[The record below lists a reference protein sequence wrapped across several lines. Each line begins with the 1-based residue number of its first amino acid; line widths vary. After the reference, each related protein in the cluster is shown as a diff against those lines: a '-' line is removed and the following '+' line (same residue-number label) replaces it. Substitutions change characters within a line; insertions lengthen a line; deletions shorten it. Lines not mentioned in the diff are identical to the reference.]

1 LTNRNPLQTYKET
14 QIKTATQGKLIL
26 MLYDGAIR
34 NLNNALENMRQEHR
48 AYDVTNN
55 YLIKTQDIITELMVS
70 LDFEKGGEI
79 AKNLFNLYVFM
90 NRQLLEGNIGKKE
103 QPLLEVRQLL
113 TELRSVWAEVV
124 TKKGVANST
133 GEAGGIDF
141 TG

>member
-1 LTNRNPLQTYKET
+1 LTNRDPVKTYKET

-48 AYDVTNN
+48 AFDVTNN

-70 LDFEKGGEI
+70 LDFEQGGEI

-90 NRQLLEGNIGKKE
+90 NRRLLEGNIGKKE
-103 QPLLEVRQLL
+103 EPLLEVRKLL
-113 TELRSVWAEVV
+113 SELRSVWAEVV
-124 TKKGVANST
+124 TKKGVTKSA
-133 GEAGGIDF
+133 GAMGGINF